1 MPKKRPSFAHQY
13 LSQSINV
20 DFLGTNTN
28 NMFQIVDKYF
38 AGFVLSNAYVYA
50 SGTNRDLL
58 AAGADKSLTSARQ
71 HK

>member
-1 MPKKRPSFAHQY
+1 
-13 LSQSINV
+13 
-20 DFLGTNTN
+20 
-28 NMFQIVDKYF
+28 MFQIVDKYF